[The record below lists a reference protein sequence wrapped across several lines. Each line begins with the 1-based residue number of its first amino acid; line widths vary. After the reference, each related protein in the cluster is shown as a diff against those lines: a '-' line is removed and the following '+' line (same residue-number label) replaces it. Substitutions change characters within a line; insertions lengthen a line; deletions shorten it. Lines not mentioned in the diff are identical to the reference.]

1 MSTAIDKING
11 SESGDWW
18 MKIQPF
24 ISAALDAKSTFIIC
38 CSFIDILNNSIGQL
52 DNKSGN
58 KILNNLL
65 KYPIGDPYNLNLSK
79 FDRVHNFSRKSL
91 NFVNV

>member
-1 MSTAIDKING
+1 MNQRFRVCEIDELKFNG
-11 SESGDWW
+11 LYID
-18 MKIQPF
+18 
-24 ISAALDAKSTFIIC
+24 ISAVLDAKSTFILC
-38 CSFIDILNNSIGQL
+38 CSLIDIFNNSIGQL

-79 FDRVHNFSRKSL
+79 FDRVHFSVKNR
-91 NFVNV
+91 